1 MRCTGK
7 TVVRGGMAAL
17 MLVATGWV
25 LSGCSIREGQVL
37 PAHLE
42 NRVAKD
48 GTSDDHLAA
57 ALLYQQEAH
66 RAKTEAD
73 KYTQAAASDQ
83 AHRRPEGVPA
93 GCTHDGGTDTPA
105 IRGRNAAALCRTSDK
120 GRNDDGQTAAAI
132 RAIRA
137 GPR

>member
-1 MRCTGK
+1 MRYSGK

-25 LSGCSIREGQVL
+25 LSGCSIGGQQIL
-37 PAHLE
+37 PAQLE

-57 ALLYQQEAH
+57 ALLYQQQAH

-73 KYTQAAASDQ
+73 KYTQAAASIRPIEDPKGF
-83 AHRRPEGVPA
+83 RRG
-93 GCTHDGGTDTPA
+93 
-105 IRGRNAAALCRTSDK
+105 ALM
-120 GRNDDGQTAAAI
+120 TAAQTHQQY
-132 RAIRA
+132 A
-137 GPR
+137 GEMQQLYATHQTKADTMMGKQQPQ